1 MKLTIIGTGY
11 VGLPTGACLAE
22 FGNDVVCVD
31 ANAAKVERLRQGD
44 CPIYEHGLA
53 ELMSRN
59 AKEGRLVF
67 TTSLADGAK
76 DAEVFFIT
84 VGTPS
89 REDGG
94 ADLSA
99 IYQVAEE
106 LGRTIVSNA
115 VVVVRS
121 TVPVGTTERVAEII
135 REGLLRRA
143 QSGVVVDCAFMPEFL
158 KQGCAV
164 EDTLRPDRIVIGSDS
179 SRAVEILRHI
189 FKPMMRT
196 HERVYV
202 MSIRS
207 AEMTKYAANAMLA
220 TKISFMNEMANLCDA
235 FGADVEAVR
244 VGIGSDARIGYSFI
258 YPGIGYGGSCFPKD
272 VKAILHMAQESGVDA
287 RLVKA
292 VHERNQEQ
300 KHYLVR
306 KMKSFFKG
314 DLSGKK
320 FAFWGV
326 TFKPETDD
334 LRDAP
339 ALTMLRELLAAGAS
353 VRIYDPIGAARLPL
367 WVPEEWFKN
376 GQVSVG
382 DDQYDVLSGASGLC
396 LLTEWKFFRSPDFRR
411 IKSELAVPVLFDGR
425 NQYDRE
431 FVEKYGL
438 TYFGVG
444 R

>member
-31 ANAAKVERLRQGD
+31 ADAAKVERLRKGE
-44 CPIYEHGLA
+44 CPIYEHGLP
-53 ELMSRN
+53 ELISRN
-59 AKEGRLVF
+59 ARDKRLTF
-67 TTSLADGAK
+67 TTSLAEAAA
-76 DAEVFFIT
+76 DAELFFIT
-84 VGTPS
+84 VGTPA
-89 REDGG
+89 RDDGG

-99 IYQVAEE
+99 IYAVAEE
-106 LGRTIVSNA
+106 LGQVIENDA

-121 TVPVGTTERVAEII
+121 TVPVGTTERVASIV
-135 REGLLRRA
+135 REGLKARNRGRLL
-143 QSGVVVDCAFMPEFL
+143 VDFAFMPEFL

-164 EDTLRPDRIVIGSDS
+164 EDSLRPDRIIIGSDS
-179 SRAVEILRHI
+179 ERAVGLLRSV
-189 FKPMMRT
+189 FKPMMRN
-196 HERVYV
+196 HERAIV
-202 MSIRS
+202 MPTRS

-220 TKISFMNEMANLCDA
+220 AKISFMNEMATLCDA
-235 FGADVEAVR
+235 LGADIEAVR
-244 VGIGSDARIGYSFI
+244 IGIGSDPRIGYSFI

-272 VKAILHMAQESGVDA
+272 VKAILHMARESGLEA
-287 RLVKA
+287 RLINA

-300 KHYLVR
+300 KKYLVR
-306 KMKSFFKG
+306 KMRTFFKN
-314 DLSGKK
+314 DLSGKA

-339 ALTMLRELLAAGAS
+339 ALVMMQELIAAGAT
-353 VRIYDPIGAARLPL
+353 VRIYDPVGAKQLPA
-367 WVPEEWFKN
+367 WVPEGWLKS

-382 DDQYDVLSGASGLC
+382 TDQYEILKGAAGLC
-396 LLTEWKFFRSPDFRR
+396 LVTEWKFFRSPDFKR
-411 IKSELAVPVLFDGR
+411 IKSLLTVPVLFDGR

-431 FVEKYGL
+431 LVEGYGL